1 MIVDFSSDM
10 VLIGLVVV
18 GLLVVAIVAIGAVA
32 DRREREAMRVLAER
46 VGGWWANRD
55 SSRATAHQ
63 RAVSGS
69 AEKRRAA

>member
-1 MIVDFSSDM
+1 MIIDFSSDM
-10 VLIGLVVV
+10 VLIELVVV
-18 GLLVVAIVAIGAVA
+18 GLLVVAIVAIGAAA

-46 VGGWWANRD
+46 VGRWWANRD

-63 RAVSGS
+63 RAVSDS